1 MLSVDFLTGVLAATM
16 LYVIGLTLGLS
27 WVLKEVW
34 ALRELRSWID
44 FYSAWIAE
52 LWNSRAHVRQ
62 LVHPMSYPETDL
74 LPNDVSPEECFQVLY
89 ARDRYYFRRM
99 RVLDASSDGQM
110 QGGMCG
116 SR

>member
-44 FYSAWIAE
+44 FYSACIAE

-74 LPNDVSPEECFQVLY
+74 LPDESAK
-89 ARDRYYFRRM
+89 ARAMNISKCLVKSHMGLFKA
-99 RVLDASSDGQM
+99 L
-110 QGGMCG
+110 C
-116 SR
+116 